1 MNPILPAGVSPTPF
15 PIPEYVGVGKYDG
28 LAQVTTPQWF
38 GGVPFVT
45 FLEIPLPKNS
55 LAAGFDMPG
64 WVYAYQGA
72 HVILRQDGERQS
84 LIDTGKGAWV
94 EGETDHLNPSADDE
108 IWYFIVL
115 RSITE
120 RSAPLTYPG
129 ARILY
134 ATGDLAPAP
143 ADKKLVHQLGIM
155 TMEAGGRT
163 SAHSHGGTE
172 SFYVMKGTVQLA
184 TNDGKRQQLTAG
196 QGGSVNPGVIM
207 QLHVVGDEPVQ
218 ILTYFVTP
226 EDVNW
231 QTNVPN
237 LP

>member
-1 MNPILPAGVSPTPF
+1 RVRRSPATGLHRHDPELVHQLLISRSRRQ
-15 PIPEYVGVGKYDG
+15 IP
-28 LAQVTTPQWF
+28 
-38 GGVPFVT
+38 GGVQDPRSRIRQRGAALGDRAQHDEVPD
-45 FLEIPLPKNS
+45 LIVGARVEVIS
-55 LAAGFDMPG
+55 LALDPRTFPSIDKTLTFA
-64 WVYAYQGA
+64 
-72 HVILRQDGERQS
+72 ILTEDDERQS

-207 QLHVVGDEPVQ
+207 QLHVVGDE
-218 ILTYFVTP
+218 
-226 EDVNW
+226 
-231 QTNVPN
+231 
-237 LP
+237 